1 VIATRVAALGLL
13 ACSTLLGGCNS
24 APTER
29 TDIVTVDRLVRRV
42 SDLPANTGQPLDLF
56 VRERAPASVVN
67 AGNAEPGKVALFVHG
82 GYSPATLAFDVQY
95 RDYSWMEALAK
106 AGYDVFA
113 MDMTGYGRSSRPM
126 MDEPCN
132 LDPNQQKLLIG
143 KPLTAECKAK
153 YAYQLVSSDTET
165 ADIDAVV
172 NSILKLRGVDKI
184 TLIGWSG
191 GGIRTG
197 TYTVRHPD
205 KVEKLIIQASSNYS
219 RTNPDAKPNL
229 PRAGFPM
236 TIQMRDVGEGKRWLG
251 TQKCDGM
258 VEPGMP
264 DMIWKMNIDAD
275 PVGATWGTGGLRAPT
290 RTYWGWNANSAKKIT
305 VPTLIMVGEEDDLR
319 TSNAQ
324 LFEDLGSSQKAYLRI
339 ACATHFAVWEAQHR
353 VLQRASLE
361 WLRST
366 TLNGQRTGTFRA
378 DETGRIDPAP
388 LPALTASTGAP
399 TGRTATAD

>member
-1 VIATRVAALGLL
+1 MNATRLAVLGFL
-13 ACSTLLGGCNS
+13 ACSAVAGCTSTPN
-24 APTER
+24 ER
-29 TDIVTVDRLVRRV
+29 TDVVTVDRLVRRV

-56 VRERAPASVVN
+56 VRERAPAAVIA
-67 AGNAEPGKVALFVHG
+67 AGKAEPGKVALFVHG
-82 GYSPATLAFDVQY
+82 GYSPSTLAFDVQY

-126 MDEPCN
+126 MDEACN
-132 LDPNQQKLLIG
+132 LNPAQQKYLIG
-143 KPLTAECKAK
+143 KPLAAECQPR
-153 YAYQLVSSDTET
+153 YPYQLVSSDTET

-172 NSILKLRGVDKI
+172 DSIRKLRGVDKI
-184 TLIGWSG
+184 ALIGWSG

-205 KVEKLIIQASSNYS
+205 KVDKLIIQASSNYS
-219 RTNPDAKPNL
+219 RSNPDAKPTL

-236 TIQMRDVGEGKRWLG
+236 TIQFRDVGEGRRWLG

-258 VEPGMP
+258 IEPGMP

-275 PVGATWGTGGLRAPT
+275 PIGATWGTGGLRAPT

-324 LFEDLGSSQKAYLRI
+324 LFEDLGSSQKAFLAI

-378 DETGRIDPAP
+378 DEGGRIGPAP
-388 LPALTASTGAP
+388 LPAMTARADAA
-399 TGRTATAD
+399 TGRTAPAD